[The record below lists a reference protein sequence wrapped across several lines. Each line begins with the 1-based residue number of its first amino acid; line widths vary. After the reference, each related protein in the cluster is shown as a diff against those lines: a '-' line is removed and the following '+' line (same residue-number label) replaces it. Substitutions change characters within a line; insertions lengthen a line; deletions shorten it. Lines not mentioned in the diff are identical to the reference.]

1 MDPLAFD
8 LRLSIPADA
17 RLAGMVRDLAVHGV
31 RQIGLGER
39 DATAFGRRVEEAF
52 RESIQGA
59 EHARMSVVMGKAA
72 GPLEVVISGGG
83 AERTLA
89 IEGSNPEPRT
99 QKQNPEREHEQRS
112 ENPEG
117 ERR

>member
-1 MDPLAFD
+1 MDPVAFE

-39 DATAFGRRVEEAF
+39 EATAFGRRVEEAF

-59 EHARMSVVMGKAA
+59 EPARVSMVMRKAA
-72 GPLEVVISGGG
+72 GPLEVVMSGGG
-83 AERTLA
+83 AERALA
-89 IEGSNPEPRT
+89 VEESNPEPRT
-99 QKQNPEREHEQRS
+99 PNQNPEPRTEPRT
-112 ENPEG
+112 
-117 ERR
+117 

>member
-1 MDPLAFD
+1 MDPVAFD

-31 RQIGLGER
+31 RQIGLGEP

-52 RESIQGA
+52 REAIQGA
-59 EHARMSVVMGKAA
+59 EHARISMVIRKVA
-72 GPLEVVISGGG
+72 GPLEVVISSGG
-83 AERTLA
+83 AERALA
-89 IEGSNPEPRT
+89 IEGANPEPRT
-99 QKQNPEREHEQRS
+99 PEPNPEREHDRRS

-117 ERR
+117 